1 MEFPQFAP
9 LPVTGG
15 GWCSLREAVDGGWRP
30 WLAFSGATE
39 LGFDSHPAKA
49 LQLGHHAAFFFF
61 LTFLVAAKSQL
72 QHLGSSYLT
81 RNITWTPC
89 TGGVNS

>member
-15 GWCSLREAVDGGWRP
+15 GWYSLREAVDGGWRP
-30 WLAFSGATE
+30 RLALSGATE
-39 LGFDSHPAKA
+39 LGFDSRPAKA

-61 LTFLVAAKSQL
+61 FFDCLSRGCDSSLSCSIRDLV
-72 QHLGSSYLT
+72 T
-81 RNITWTPC
+81 
-89 TGGVNS
+89 